1 MTMRQARNYSLFLL
15 LASSPTFLLGH
26 GVHTGEESAHHGV
39 DTAVAVRAAL
49 PFAGISGQGDLKFR
63 VLYAE
68 DHLPAKAV
76 EVLRKAHGGF
86 AVDRREGRGE
96 TYFAL
101 PGAGIVRLSADLRT
115 ASPIETDA
123 SMKDVNLH
131 NTTIWYS
138 AGEAYLTFPANGAG
152 KVFTTKLDGTL
163 VHTLEI
169 SGGRNNFGDTGVNEY
184 FKNQGKF
191 APTDVEHLGNLLYVT
206 TGYSKLDYVLTA
218 KISNTHPFKA
228 AWNNLT
234 FGGKGKGPGKF
245 GTGHGI
251 TVPPGEE
258 RLDISD
264 RPNSQVDRFTRYG
277 NFLDSVVLPNGSF
290 PCDIDYVNQ
299 YAIVGCLHGP
309 DRSKGAPIYIL
320 KKDRVVSTIMP
331 KEELGLERFQHI
343 HNAVLR
349 MLDGKLYILAQAWN
363 PGDFAILE
371 QVD

>member
-206 TGYSKLDYVLTA
+206 TGYSQLDYV
-218 KISNTHPFKA
+218 SNGQDLEH
-228 AWNNLT
+228 
-234 FGGKGKGPGKF
+234 
-245 GTGHGI
+245 
-251 TVPPGEE
+251 
-258 RLDISD
+258 S
-264 RPNSQVDRFTRYG
+264 
-277 NFLDSVVLPNGSF
+277 SVQS
-290 PCDIDYVNQ
+290 C
-299 YAIVGCLHGP
+299 
-309 DRSKGAPIYIL
+309 
-320 KKDRVVSTIMP
+320 
-331 KEELGLERFQHI
+331 
-343 HNAVLR
+343 
-349 MLDGKLYILAQAWN
+349 
-363 PGDFAILE
+363 LE
-371 QVD
+371 QSHLRREGKRARQVRHRSWDYSTAGRGTPGYLGPAELSGGSVHALRKLPRLRRAAKRDPFLATSIM